1 MNYHEAAA
9 LLEKPAVRLLRATH
23 GAAIVSFLI
32 QTFKAGRRVTIPE
45 GELRGLLET
54 HLESLSEL
62 GIEGFRENP
71 VTYLD
76 AWCDPRHGY
85 LKKYWPDGA
94 TEPVFE
100 LTSGSEKA
108 IEWLEGLHSSEFVGT
123 ESRLQR
129 IFDDLDNIIQFSTP
143 DVMVRLR
150 VLHDEIARIQA
161 QIHHIETTGELE
173 VYTPAQINERYQLVL
188 ATARQLLG
196 DFRQLEENFKMI
208 GQEIAESQSQPGS
221 SRGSIVSS
229 MLGTYEAL
237 REAPQGQSFY
247 GFWHLLLAE
256 KPRVRFVQSLEKI
269 STLEGLDPVLR
280 QDPLLRQLIGRLLLE
295 GEKVVKSNERMASNL
310 RRALEKTRQQERRMV
325 LNLINEIQGLALKV
339 KAAPPQESNFFELEE
354 IPAIW
359 GTMSRDVWHPPESL
373 SMKGDVEVDDS
384 TLDLATLRRITNMP
398 QVKIR
403 QLRSNVNDCL
413 SDTNIATLGDVI
425 KMFPPAEGLI
435 EVIGYVI
442 VADGDSRHIVSED
455 ETETITVRGRDWK
468 LPLILFSR
476 DA

>member
-1 MNYHEAAA
+1 
-9 LLEKPAVRLLRATH
+9 
-23 GAAIVSFLI
+23 
-32 QTFKAGRRVTIPE
+32 
-45 GELRGLLET
+45 
-54 HLESLSEL
+54 
-62 GIEGFRENP
+62 
-71 VTYLD
+71 
-76 AWCDPRHGY
+76 
-85 LKKYWPDGA
+85 
-94 TEPVFE
+94 
-100 LTSGSEKA
+100 
-108 IEWLEGLHSSEFVGT
+108 
-123 ESRLQR
+123 
-129 IFDDLDNIIQFSTP
+129 
-143 DVMVRLR
+143 
-150 VLHDEIARIQA
+150 
-161 QIHHIETTGELE
+161 
-173 VYTPAQINERYQLVL
+173 
-188 ATARQLLG
+188 
-196 DFRQLEENFKMI
+196 
-208 GQEIAESQSQPGS
+208 
-221 SRGSIVSS
+221 
-229 MLGTYEAL
+229 
-237 REAPQGQSFY
+237 
-247 GFWHLLLAE
+247 
-256 KPRVRFVQSLEKI
+256 
-269 STLEGLDPVLR
+269 
-280 QDPLLRQLIGRLLLE
+280 
-295 GEKVVKSNERMASNL
+295 
-310 RRALEKTRQQERRMV
+310 MV